1 MPKGMKLP
9 VLLNKFLYFW
19 TCLLFDYFFFFIEAT
34 KDLLLDIVSKTLVNL
49 IYDDLK
55 YGIEKNF

>member
-1 MPKGMKLP
+1 MYQNESRFKIL
-9 VLLNKFLYFW
+9 
-19 TCLLFDYFFFFIEAT
+19 DFFFIIEAT

-55 YGIEKNF
+55 NGIEKNF

>member
-1 MPKGMKLP
+1 MQQNESRFKIL
-9 VLLNKFLYFW
+9 
-19 TCLLFDYFFFFIEAT
+19 DFFIIEAT

-55 YGIEKNF
+55 NGIEKNF

>member
-1 MPKGMKLP
+1 MQQNESRFKIL
-9 VLLNKFLYFW
+9 
-19 TCLLFDYFFFFIEAT
+19 DFFFKIEAT

-55 YGIEKNF
+55 NGIEKNF